1 MRYQKILMALIM
13 LGVVALFLLVGNAFA
28 QTVPTGPVKVTV
40 SPAVTHRTD
49 GTLITGAVTYRYSI
63 GACPSV
69 PNPPATQTV
78 TTALLTHTFMVPAGT
93 YCGRVEAIEA
103 GGGTSASAFGPNSK
117 DVVIAP
123 PEKPAVTISS
133 ISFTMKYLGEGKFR
147 LVRSTGSVAQGM
159 PCELIPNDQIEW
171 LGLSQGKVAVCGNGE
186 G

>member
-1 MRYQKILMALIM
+1 MKYQKWLMALIM
-13 LGVVALFLLVGNAFA
+13 LGALALFLLAGKAFA
-28 QTVPTGPVKVTV
+28 QTVPTGPVKLTV
-40 SPAVTHRTD
+40 FPAVTHRMD
-49 GTLITGAVTYRYSI
+49 GTLITGAVTYRYSV

-69 PNPPATQTV
+69 TNPPAAQTAV
-78 TTALLTHTFMVPAGT
+78 SALPTHTFMVPAGT
-93 YCGRVEAIEA
+93 YCARVEAIEA
-103 GGGTSASAFGPNSK
+103 GGGTSASGFGPNSK

-147 LVRSTGSVAQGM
+147 LVRSTGSVAQGL

-171 LGLSQGKVAVCGNGE
+171 LGLSQGKVAVCGTGE